1 MPTTRTLPA
10 AARSTAMRPLPT
22 PRPARLL
29 LFTFLLAGAACGA
42 PESQRAT
49 GAVADHVQASLAGGS
64 ERFDH
69 SAWGR
74 LLAAA
79 VDDRGFVDYAFFQE
93 HRADL
98 DDYLTRVAGVE
109 IAALAPRHL
118 EALLLNAYN
127 ALTIASILDHPT
139 VSSIRD
145 IDGVW
150 DTRRHRVGGFEL
162 TLDEIEHTLLRP
174 FFRDPR
180 IHFAVNCA
188 SASCAPLPRWAFDG
202 DQLDRQLEE
211 RAREF
216 LSDPRHVRIE
226 GDTLLLSSYFDWY
239 GSDFT
244 AEGWKP
250 RADSIPAFVALYAS
264 DEVAARLRSGQP
276 IEVKHLEYDWSL
288 NAATRPRA

>member
-1 MPTTRTLPA
+1 MDAMGASMPRPRRRPIA
-10 AARSTAMRPLPT
+10 AAVLVVLFLVLP
-22 PRPARLL
+22 
-29 LFTFLLAGAACGA
+29 ACGA
-42 PESQRAT
+42 PESKPAA
-49 GAVADHVQASLAGGS
+49 GAVADHVQAALAGGTES
-64 ERFDH
+64 FDH
-69 SAWGR
+69 AAWGG
-74 LLAAA
+74 LLASG
-79 VDDRGFVDYAFFQE
+79 VDERGWVDYAFFQE
-93 HRADL
+93 RRADL
-98 DDYLTRVAGVE
+98 DAYLTKVAAVE
-109 IAALAPRHL
+109 LASLAPRHL

-139 VSSIRD
+139 VSSIRE

-150 DTRRHRVGGFEL
+150 DGRRHRVGGFEL

-211 RAREF
+211 RARGF

-239 GSDFT
+239 GGDFT

-250 RADSIPAFVALYAS
+250 RADSIPAFVALYAAP
-264 DEVAARLRSGQP
+264 DVAARLRSGVP
-276 IEVKHLEYDWSL
+276 IDVKFIDYDWSL
-288 NAATRPRA
+288 NAAATPPPAK